1 MFKSLSNSLN
11 IFCREGGLETEFF
24 TENDK
29 PSLDYLH
36 DMDLVLK

>member
-29 PSLDYLH
+29 PSA
-36 DMDLVLK
+36 